1 MALRAA
7 ICFAALTV
15 ADEAPT
21 LSEQMAAG
29 AQQVCFPRGCAS
41 PGGAAADPAAG
52 AAEQQLCV
60 QRLPAGATEERL
72 AGRYCGGS
80 WCAAVP
86 AEAIGSVLVARDSR
100 KPGAGPTSLQPST
113 IVHGRARAGGR
124 TARAMPARGKARQ
137 GEGDAHE
144 VRVREVARRSQGQAA
159 EQLHAAPEADSNLCT
174 GHFAQ
179 TTTRRSSC
187 AQKPPRFAGL
197 LVVSGRPLHSAP
209 TAEGP
214 LRRAESASASVDA
227 SGPSF
232 SSSKF

>member
-52 AAEQQLCV
+52 VVEQQLCV

-100 KPGAGPTSLQPST
+100 KPGPASNLLIGIEHLQSVPYGTCWLYACGRKDGTGDAGP
-113 IVHGRARAGGR
+113 
-124 TARAMPARGKARQ
+124 RQ
-137 GEGDAHE
+137 
-144 VRVREVARRSQGQAA
+144 S
-159 EQLHAAPEADSNLCT
+159 P
-174 GHFAQ
+174 
-179 TTTRRSSC
+179 TRR
-187 AQKPPRFAGL
+187 R
-197 LVVSGRPLHSAP
+197 
-209 TAEGP
+209 
-214 LRRAESASASVDA
+214 RRA
-227 SGPSF
+227 
-232 SSSKF
+232 

>member
-52 AAEQQLCV
+52 VVEQQLCV

-100 KPGAGPTSLQPST
+100 KPGAGPASLLIDRPR
-113 IVHGRARAGGR
+113 RARAGGR
-124 TARAMPARGKARQ
+124 TARTMPARGKARQ
-137 GEGDAHE
+137 GEGDAHG

>member
-52 AAEQQLCV
+52 AAEQLCV

-86 AEAIGSVLVARDSR
+86 AQAIGSVLVTRESKLPGPEKNLLIDRPRPCACGRTDGTDDAGPRQSPARRRRRAWSTSTRSSSTITRASSR
-100 KPGAGPTSLQPST
+100 ATARGAGS
-113 IVHGRARAGGR
+113 
-124 TARAMPARGKARQ
+124 
-137 GEGDAHE
+137 
-144 VRVREVARRSQGQAA
+144 
-159 EQLHAAPEADSNLCT
+159 
-174 GHFAQ
+174 
-179 TTTRRSSC
+179 
-187 AQKPPRFAGL
+187 
-197 LVVSGRPLHSAP
+197 
-209 TAEGP
+209 
-214 LRRAESASASVDA
+214 
-227 SGPSF
+227 
-232 SSSKF
+232 

>member
-52 AAEQQLCV
+52 VVEQQLCV

-86 AEAIGSVLVARDSR
+86 AEAIGSVLVTRES
-100 KPGAGPTSLQPST
+100 KLPGPEKNLLIDRPRPCACGRTDGTGDAGP
-113 IVHGRARAGGR
+113 
-124 TARAMPARGKARQ
+124 RQ
-137 GEGDAHE
+137 
-144 VRVREVARRSQGQAA
+144 S
-159 EQLHAAPEADSNLCT
+159 P
-174 GHFAQ
+174 
-179 TTTRRSSC
+179 TRR
-187 AQKPPRFAGL
+187 R
-197 LVVSGRPLHSAP
+197 
-209 TAEGP
+209 
-214 LRRAESASASVDA
+214 RRA
-227 SGPSF
+227 
-232 SSSKF
+232 

>member
-100 KPGAGPTSLQPST
+100 KPGAGPTSLLNDRP
-113 IVHGRARAGGR
+113 RPCACGR
-124 TARAMPARGKARQ
+124 TDGT
-137 GEGDAHE
+137 GDAGP
-144 VRVREVARRSQGQAA
+144 RQS
-159 EQLHAAPEADSNLCT
+159 P
-174 GHFAQ
+174 
-179 TTTRRSSC
+179 TRR
-187 AQKPPRFAGL
+187 R
-197 LVVSGRPLHSAP
+197 
-209 TAEGP
+209 
-214 LRRAESASASVDA
+214 RRA
-227 SGPSF
+227 
-232 SSSKF
+232 

>member
-100 KPGAGPTSLQPST
+100 KPGAGPTSLLNDRPR
-113 IVHGRARAGGR
+113 RARAGGR
-124 TARAMPARGKARQ
+124 HGRCRPAAKPDKAK
-137 GEGDAHE
+137 E
-144 VRVREVARRSQGQAA
+144 
-159 EQLHAAPEADSNLCT
+159 
-174 GHFAQ
+174 
-179 TTTRRSSC
+179 TRM
-187 AQKPPRFAGL
+187 KY
-197 LVVSGRPLHSAP
+197 
-209 TAEGP
+209 EY
-214 LRRAESASASVDA
+214 E
-227 SGPSF
+227 
-232 SSSKF
+232 K